1 MSDKDSH
8 IVPPAV
14 WDKMTN
20 QEKDDFNKNP
30 ISDPERGVH
39 ELIPQ
44 HKEGKWFSVPKP
56 SMTDRDRLAEKIYL
70 AKMKGMTILWDN
82 GNFRMMSDKSIEAA
96 NTFFDT
102 LENNNED
109 G

>member
-56 SMTDRDRLAEKIYL
+56 SMTDRDRLAEKIFSQHVGAFEEDDYTKVV
-70 AKMKGMTILWDN
+70 AKGAIHN
-82 GNFRMMSDKSIEAA
+82 A
-96 NTFFDT
+96 NIFFDT

-109 G
+109 E